1 LQYIVQ
7 YIVSRVMLADTY
19 TPQHPMTVVQ
29 RGYSSIVSKNSHTI
43 NNQIS
48 AVSSL
53 SAFLS
58 IRVHIIMLSSLHHSR
73 RPTVLPDTRKICQLY
88 FGKNPV
94 AGTESNRWKCS
105 CGKVRKQDIKVGF
118 TNLMSHIRQKHPNY
132 LEVFHVAQQEDVHS
146 ETSSLTTIA
155 ASPAGQ
161 QPSFSVVSGQTT
173 LDYMFDT
180 RSTNVFKWLEWI
192 IMDEHELGFCEKDLT
207 RGNAN
212 LEPIS
217 VKTLKKYLF
226 KLVNAVEKR
235 VSANAMAHATSYALV
250 FDGWSEASKHFI
262 GMYIVYPAKDVD
274 ADPVLHLLA
283 FAPLHDET
291 NFTAENH
298 ANFIKATLNWYS
310 LSVDRLFCLIG
321 DNCST
326 NKATANRLGVPL
338 LGCRSHRFNLSVEQ
352 YLRTFLAAE
361 SELVGKL
368 MSKLATLKQSGRLRL
383 MTALCPVKRNVTRW
397 TGVPDM
403 FERFERLLPN
413 LNILVDGTNDEL
425 MDFVP
430 SPAQKRNIRERKQAL
445 ADFKSVTIA
454 LQRRDMTIKESD
466 VLFQS
471 IIDAYKDFNFEGY
484 LGAHSDII
492 HDKPLES
499 AVLKIQSGKENTLT
513 ELEKGAV
520 EQLLLPSLQ
529 VQDDA
534 GGTGGNGAAGADAQ
548 LSFAERALK
557 RQRVQETAEGSKYVN
572 TRFLLPTSCVVERL
586 FSQAKRV
593 FSPHRRRLNVKTLEA
608 LLFLNQN
615 RMLWN
620 LALVA
625 AVVNGASEEEE
636 EESEEDLDEDGGVDD
651 W

>member
-1 LQYIVQ
+1 
-7 YIVSRVMLADTY
+7 
-19 TPQHPMTVVQ
+19 
-29 RGYSSIVSKNSHTI
+29 
-43 NNQIS
+43 
-48 AVSSL
+48 
-53 SAFLS
+53 
-58 IRVHIIMLSSLHHSR
+58 MLSSLLHSSG
-73 RPTVLPDTRKICQLY
+73 RPTVPPDSKKICQLY

-94 AGTESNRWKCS
+94 AGGRELNRWKCS
-105 CGKVRKQDIKVGF
+105 CGKVRKQDIKLGF

-132 LEVFHVAQQEDVHS
+132 LEVFHVAQQEDGHS
-146 ETSSLTTIA
+146 ERSSLITA
-155 ASPAGQ
+155 VSPG
-161 QPSFSVVSGQTT
+161 PSSSVSGQTT

-192 IMDEHELGFCEKDLT
+192 IMDEHKLAFCEKDLT

-212 LEPIS
+212 LETIS

-235 VSANAMAHATSYALV
+235 ISARAMALATSYALV

-262 GMYIVYPAKDVD
+262 GMYIVYPAKEVD

-298 ANFIKATLNWYS
+298 ANFIRATLNWYS
-310 LSVDRLFCLIG
+310 LSADRLFCLIG

-403 FERFERLLPN
+403 FQRFERLLPN
-413 LNILVDGTNDEL
+413 LNLEDGNDEL
-425 MDFVP
+425 IEFVP
-430 SPAQKRNIRERKQAL
+430 SAAQNKNIRERKQAL

-454 LQRRDMTIKESD
+454 LQRHDMTIKESN

-471 IIDAYKDFNFEGY
+471 IINAYKDFNFEGH
-484 LGAHSDII
+484 LGADCGII

-499 AVLKIQSGKENTLT
+499 AILKIQSKKENTLT
-513 ELEKGAV
+513 DLEKGAV
-520 EQLLLPSLQ
+520 EKLLLPSAL
-529 VQDDA
+529 VRDEPGAGEICADD
-534 GGTGGNGAAGADAQ
+534 DAQ

-557 RQRVQETAEGSKYVN
+557 RQRVQDTAEGSKYVN
-572 TRFLLPTSCVVERL
+572 TRFLLPTSCVVERF

-593 FSPHRRRLNVKTLEA
+593 FSPHRRRLNTKTLEA

-620 LALVA
+620 VALVA
-625 AVVNGASEEEE
+625 AVVNGGVE
-636 EESEEDLDEDGGVDD
+636 EESDEDQDEGDD
-651 W
+651 DDELLGQDCW

>member
-1 LQYIVQ
+1 MWI
-7 YIVSRVMLADTY
+7 
-19 TPQHPMTVVQ
+19 
-29 RGYSSIVSKNSHTI
+29 SSIVSNLTTRTQQSQCII
-43 NNQIS
+43 NIS
-48 AVSSL
+48 NMLRSSL
-53 SAFLS
+53 
-58 IRVHIIMLSSLHHSR
+58 HSR
-73 RPTVLPDTRKICQLY
+73 RPTVPPDSKKICQLY

-94 AGTESNRWKCS
+94 AGTELHRWKCS
-105 CGKVRKQDIKVGF
+105 CGTVRKQDIKVGF
-118 TNLMSHIRQKHPNY
+118 ANLMSHIKQKHPNY
-132 LEVFHVAQQEDVHS
+132 LEVFHVARQEDIHS
-146 ETSSLTTIA
+146 ETSSLITA
-155 ASPAGQ
+155 VSAG
-161 QPSFSVVSGQTT
+161 PSSLSVISGQTT

-192 IMDEHELGFCEKDLT
+192 IMDEHELAFCEKDLT

-226 KLVNAVEKR
+226 KVVNAVEKKI
-235 VSANAMAHATSYALV
+235 SAKAMALATSYALV

-262 GMYIVYPAKDVD
+262 GMYIVYPAKEVD

-310 LSVDRLFCLIG
+310 LSADRLFCLIG

-352 YLRTFLAAE
+352 YLRKFPAAE

-383 MTALCPVKRNVTRW
+383 MTALCPIKRNVTHW

-403 FERFERLLPN
+403 FFQRFERLLPN
-413 LNILVDGTNDEL
+413 LNLVDGNDEL
-425 MDFVP
+425 MDFIP
-430 SPAQKRNIRERKQAL
+430 SAAQNKNIRERKQAL
-445 ADFKSVTIA
+445 ADFKYVTIA
-454 LQRRDMTIKESD
+454 LQRHDMTIKESD
-466 VLFQS
+466 VLFRS
-471 IIDAYKDFNFEGY
+471 IINAYKDFNFETH
-484 LGAHSDII
+484 LGAHSDIM

-499 AVLKIQSGKENTLT
+499 AVLKIQSNKENTLT
-513 ELEKGAV
+513 DLEKGAV
-520 EQLLLPSLQ
+520 EKLLRRSLS
-529 VQDDA
+529 VQQHDDA
-534 GGTGGNGAAGADAQ
+534 GGAGGSCAEDDGQ

-557 RQRVQETAEGSKYVN
+557 PRQRVQDKVEGNKYVN

-625 AVVNGASEEEE
+625 AVVNGTSDEEE
-636 EESEEDLDEDGGVDD
+636 LDEDHADEGDGDD
-651 W
+651 ELGQDCW